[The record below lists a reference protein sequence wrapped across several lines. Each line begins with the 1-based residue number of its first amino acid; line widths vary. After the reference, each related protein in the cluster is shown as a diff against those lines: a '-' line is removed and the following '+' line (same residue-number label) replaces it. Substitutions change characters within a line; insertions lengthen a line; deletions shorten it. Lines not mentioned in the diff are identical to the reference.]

1 MGETAPPDGVAG
13 VMVIGEVVRVREAL
27 ADASAALIDDEA
39 GNNEVKYGRN
49 R

>member
-1 MGETAPPDGVAG
+1 
-13 VMVIGEVVRVREAL
+13 VRVREAL
-27 ADASAALIDDEA
+27 ADASAAPMGDQAGNNDEA